1 MRLQYTRRRKPPAN
15 SMNCRAT
22 CLRRLWTASAASMS
36 ASQIAGFAGAILALL
51 LSTYSTWH
59 DQIAHSPGLIGL
71 VLIAVGCLGRTGWY
85 GFKAIRPAEF
95 QWISDRPI
103 LFTSELLDY
112 PDELQRYHILGNY
125 RSILSHQEV
134 SDRKARFI
142 LVSQNWFIAGAAI
155 LGLCLL
161 MIHARPWSEGLSVWL
176 DNGLLR
182 WNLSGG
188 RLGFSRC

>member
-1 MRLQYTRRRKPPAN
+1 VDRVSRLNA
-15 SMNCRAT
+15 
-22 CLRRLWTASAASMS
+22 S
-36 ASQIAGFAGAILALL
+36 ASQIASFAGAILALL
-51 LSTYSTWH
+51 LSKYSTWH

-71 VLIAVGCLGRTGWY
+71 VLIAVGCLGCAGWY

-103 LFTSELLDY
+103 LFPSELLDY
-112 PDELQRYHILGNY
+112 PDELQRYHILAIY

-142 LVSQNWFIAGAAI
+142 LSSQNWFIAGAAI

-161 MIHARPWSEGLSVWL
+161 LILVRPWSEALLAWFDDS
-176 DNGLLR
+176 LLR
-182 WNLSGG
+182 RN
-188 RLGFSRC
+188 F